1 MKTSSGVRRTVLAVY
16 AIITAVVVVAAM
28 TVSVKKATAAPDIS
42 ANLTLIA
49 PAGPG
54 GGWDGFVREQQQA
67 LRSAS
72 LVGNAQVVNIP
83 GAGGTIGL
91 GRFTTMG
98 DRSDTMLATGSAMTG
113 GILINDSPVG
123 YDDVRPIAKIAED
136 YDVVIVPADSPVETI
151 DDLLAEWSE
160 DPKGHPWTGGSAGS
174 LDHLVV
180 AELALAGGLDA
191 GEITFIPKSGGGEAI
206 QALLN
211 GTADYAAT
219 GYNEVSDQIEAGR
232 VRAIGVTGPE
242 RIEGTDIPTIIEQ
255 GHDVELSNW
264 RGMLAT
270 EDVPEEEFQQQLDL
284 LSQMRETPEWQDALD
299 RNAWADAWET
309 GEELDRFIAEDR
321 EKTEMLLEELGL

>member
-28 TVSVKKATAAPDIS
+28 TVSVKKATAAPDIT

-67 LRSAS
+67 MRSAG

-91 GRFTTMG
+91 ARFTTMG
-98 DRSDTMLATGSAMTG
+98 NRSDTLLATGSAMTG
-113 GILINDSPVG
+113 GIIINDSPVG
-123 YDDVRPIAKIAED
+123 WDDVRPIAKIAED
-136 YDVVIVPADSPVETI
+136 YDVVIVPADSPVESI
-151 DDLLAEWSE
+151 EDLLAEWSE

-191 GEITFIPKSGGGEAI
+191 SEITFIPKSGGGEAI

-211 GTADYAAT
+211 GTADYAST

-255 GHDVELSNW
+255 GYDVELSNW

-270 EDVPEEEFQQQLDL
+270 KNVPDEEFDQQLAL
-284 LSQMRETPEWQDALD
+284 LEEMRETPEWQDALQ

-309 GEELDRFIAEDR
+309 GEDLERFIAEDD
-321 EKTEMLLEELGL
+321 EKTAKLLEELGL

>member
-1 MKTSSGVRRTVLAVY
+1 MSASKGVRRTAMTIY
-16 AIITAVVVVAAM
+16 AIITALAVVAAM
-28 TVSVKKATAAPDIS
+28 VVSVRKASAPPDIS

-49 PAGPG
+49 PASPG

-67 LRSAS
+67 LRQGG

-91 GRFTTMG
+91 GRFTTMNG
-98 DRSDTMLATGSAMTG
+98 RSDTLLATGSAMTG

-136 YDVVIVPADSPVETI
+136 YDVVIVPADSPVETA
-151 DDLLAEWSE
+151 DDLIAEWKQ
-160 DPKGHPWTGGSAGS
+160 DPKGTPWTGGSAGS

-180 AELALAGGLDA
+180 AELALAGGIDPQD
-191 GEITFIPKSGGGEAI
+191 ITFIPKSGGGEAI

-211 GTADYAAT
+211 GTAKYAST

-232 VRAIGVTGPE
+232 VKAIGITGPE
-242 RIEGTDIPTIIEQ
+242 RIEGTEIPTFTEQ
-255 GHDVELSNW
+255 GLDVKLANW
-264 RGMLAT
+264 RGMLAAPGIT
-270 EDVPEEEFQQQLDL
+270 DEEFEQQLAL
-284 LSQMRETPEWQDALD
+284 LEKMRQTPEWQDALE

-309 GEELDRFIAEDR
+309 GDELDAFIADDV
-321 EKTEMLLEELGL
+321 EKTSTLLKELGL

>member
-16 AIITAVVVVAAM
+16 AIVTAVVVVAAM
-28 TVSVKKATAAPDIS
+28 TVSVKKATAAPDIT

-67 LRSAS
+67 MRQAS

-136 YDVVIVPADSPVETI
+136 YDVVIVPADSPVESI
-151 DDLLAEWSE
+151 DDLLDEWAE

-232 VRAIGVTGPE
+232 VRAVGVTGPE

-270 EDVPEEEFQQQLDL
+270 KDVPEEEFQQQLDL
-284 LSQMRETPEWQDALD
+284 LAQMRETPEWQDALE
-299 RNAWADAWET
+299 RNAWADAWES
-309 GEELDRFIAEDR
+309 GDDLDRFLEEDQK
-321 EKTEMLLEELGL
+321 KTEMLLEELGL

>member
-136 YDVVIVPADSPVETI
+136 YDVVIVPADSPVESI

-299 RNAWADAWET
+299 RNAWADAWAT

>member
-28 TVSVKKATAAPDIS
+28 TVSVKKATAAPDIT

-67 LRSAS
+67 LRSAG

-98 DRSDTMLATGSAMTG
+98 DRSDTLLATGSAMTG

-123 YDDVRPIAKIAED
+123 WDDVRPIAKIAED
-136 YDVVIVPADSPVETI
+136 YDVIIVPADSPHQTI
-151 DDLLAEWSE
+151 DDLLDEWRE

-174 LDHLVV
+174 MDHLVV
-180 AELALAGGLDA
+180 AELALAA
-191 GEITFIPKSGGGEAI
+191 GIEGTDITFIPKSGGGEAI

-219 GYNEVSDQIEAGR
+219 GYNEVSDQVESGR
-232 VRAIGVTGPE
+232 VRALGVTGPE
-242 RIEGTDIPTIIEQ
+242 RIEGVDIPTIKEQ

-270 EDVPEEEFQQQLDL
+270 KDVPEEEFQQQLRL
-284 LSQMRETPEWQDALD
+284 LEQMRETPEWQDALE
-299 RNAWADAWET
+299 RNAWTDAWET
-309 GEELDRFIAEDR
+309 GEDLDRFIAEDD
-321 EKTEMLLEELGL
+321 EKTAALLEELGL

>member
-1 MKTSSGVRRTVLAVY
+1 
-16 AIITAVVVVAAM
+16 
-28 TVSVKKATAAPDIS
+28 
-42 ANLTLIA
+42 
-49 PAGPG
+49 
-54 GGWDGFVREQQQA
+54 FVREQQQA

-136 YDVVIVPADSPVETI
+136 YDVAIVPADSPVETI

-174 LDHLVV
+174 LDHHVV
-180 AELALAGGLDA
+180 AEPALAGGRDA
-191 GEITFIPKSGGGEAI
+191 GEITFIPRSGGGEAI

-299 RNAWADAWET
+299 RNAWADAWAT

>member
-28 TVSVKKATAAPDIS
+28 TVSVKKATAAPDIT

-67 LRSAS
+67 MRSAG

-98 DRSDTMLATGSAMTG
+98 DRSDTLLATGSAMTG
-113 GILINDSPVG
+113 GVLINDSPVG

-136 YDVVIVPADSPVETI
+136 YDVVIVPADSPVESI

-160 DPKGHPWTGGSAGS
+160 DPKEHPWTGGSAGS

-191 GEITFIPKSGGGEAI
+191 SEITFIPKSGGGEAI

-232 VRAIGVTGPE
+232 VRAVGVTGPE

-264 RGMLAT
+264 RWPRRTAGPRRPSAPSRSRWRPSST
-270 EDVPEEEFQQQLDL
+270 ASP
-284 LSQMRETPEWQDALD
+284 RPRIRRWCPT
-299 RNAWADAWET
+299 RRT
-309 GEELDRFIAEDR
+309 GCCSRPCPLPRRRRASSSR
-321 EKTEMLLEELGL
+321 PCWR

>member
-28 TVSVKKATAAPDIS
+28 TVSVKKATAAPDIT

-67 LRSAS
+67 MRSAG

-98 DRSDTMLATGSAMTG
+98 DRSDTLLATGSAMTG

-123 YDDVRPIAKIAED
+123 YEDVRPIAKIAED
-136 YDVVIVPADSPVETI
+136 YDVVIVPADSPVESI

-191 GEITFIPKSGGGEAI
+191 SEITFIPKSGGGEAI

-232 VRAIGVTGPE
+232 VRAVGVTGPE

-270 EDVPEEEFQQQLDL
+270 GDVPEEEFQQQLDL
-284 LSQMRETPEWQDALD
+284 LTQMRETPEWQDALE

-309 GEELDRFIAEDR
+309 GDDLDRFLDEDR
-321 EKTEMLLEELGL
+321 EQTEMLLEELGL

>member
-1 MKTSSGVRRTVLAVY
+1 MKTSSGVRRTMLAVY

-28 TVSVKKATAAPDIS
+28 TVSVKKAAAAPDIT

-67 LRSAS
+67 MRSAG

-98 DRSDTMLATGSAMTG
+98 DRSDTLLATGSAMTG
-113 GILINDSPVG
+113 GVLINDSPVG

-136 YDVVIVPADSPVETI
+136 YDVVIVPADSPVESI

-232 VRAIGVTGPE
+232 VRAVGVTGPE

-270 EDVPEEEFQQQLDL
+270 KNVPEEEFQQQLDL
-284 LSQMRETPEWQDALD
+284 LARMRETPEWQDALE

-309 GEELDRFIAEDR
+309 GDDLDRFLDEDR
-321 EKTEMLLEELGL
+321 EKTETLLEELGL

>member
-28 TVSVKKATAAPDIS
+28 TVSVKKATAAPDIT

-67 LRSAS
+67 MRSAG

-91 GRFTTMG
+91 ARFTTMG
-98 DRSDTMLATGSAMTG
+98 NRSDTLLATGSAMTG
-113 GILINDSPVG
+113 GILINDSSVG
-123 YDDVRPIAKIAED
+123 WDDVRPIAKIAED
-136 YDVVIVPADSPVETI
+136 YDVVIVPADSPVESVE
-151 DDLLAEWSE
+151 DLLAEWSE
-160 DPKGHPWTGGSAGS
+160 DPKAHPWTGGSAGS

-191 GEITFIPKSGGGEAI
+191 SEITFIPKSGGGEAI

-211 GTADYAAT
+211 GTADYAST

-232 VRAIGVTGPE
+232 VRAVGVTGPE

-255 GHDVELSNW
+255 GYDVELSNW

-270 EDVPEEEFQQQLDL
+270 KDVPDEEFDQQLAL
-284 LSQMRETPEWQDALD
+284 LEEMRETPEWQDALQ
-299 RNAWADAWET
+299 RNAWTDVWET
-309 GEELDRFIAEDR
+309 GEDLERFIAEDD
-321 EKTEMLLEELGL
+321 EKTAKLLEELGL

>member
-1 MKTSSGVRRTVLAVY
+1 
-16 AIITAVVVVAAM
+16 
-28 TVSVKKATAAPDIS
+28 TAAPDIS

-67 LRSAS
+67 LRSAG

-136 YDVVIVPADSPVETI
+136 YDVVIVPADSPVESI

-299 RNAWADAWET
+299 RNAWADAWAT

>member
-28 TVSVKKATAAPDIS
+28 TVSVKKATAAPDIT

-67 LRSAS
+67 MRAAG

-98 DRSDTMLATGSAMTG
+98 DRSDTLLATGSAMTG
-113 GILINDSPVG
+113 GVLINDSPVG

-136 YDVVIVPADSPVETI
+136 YDVVIVPADSPVESI
-151 DDLLAEWSE
+151 DDLLEEWSA

-180 AELALAGGLDA
+180 AELALAGGLDG

-232 VRAIGVTGPE
+232 VRAVGVTGPE

-270 EDVPEEEFQQQLDL
+270 KNVPEAEFQQQLDL
-284 LSQMRETPEWQDALD
+284 LAQMRETPEWQDALE

-309 GEELDRFIAEDR
+309 GDDLDRFLEEDQK
-321 EKTEMLLEELGL
+321 KTETLLEELGL

>member
-16 AIITAVVVVAAM
+16 AIITDVVVVAAM
-28 TVSVKKATAAPDIS
+28 TVSVKKATAAPDIT

-67 LRSAS
+67 MRSAG

-98 DRSDTMLATGSAMTG
+98 DRSDTLLATGSAMTG

-123 YDDVRPIAKIAED
+123 YEDVRPIAKIAED
-136 YDVVIVPADSPVETI
+136 YDVVIVPADSPVESI

-191 GEITFIPKSGGGEAI
+191 SEITFIPKSGGGEAI

-232 VRAIGVTGPE
+232 VRAVGVTGPE

-270 EDVPEEEFQQQLDL
+270 GDVPEEEFQQQLDL
-284 LSQMRETPEWQDALD
+284 LTQMRETPEWQDALE

-309 GEELDRFIAEDR
+309 GDDLDRFLDEDR
-321 EKTEMLLEELGL
+321 EQTEMLLEELGL

>member
-67 LRSAS
+67 LRSAG

>member
-136 YDVVIVPADSPVETI
+136 YDVVIVPADSPVESI

>member
-1 MKTSSGVRRTVLAVY
+1 MKTSSGVRRTILAVY
-16 AIITAVVVVAAM
+16 ALITAVIVVAAM
-28 TVSVKKATAAPDIS
+28 TVSVKKATAAPDITS
-42 ANLTLIA
+42 NLTLIA

-67 LRSAS
+67 MRQAG

-98 DRSDTMLATGSAMTG
+98 DRSDTLLATGSAMTG
-113 GILINDSPVG
+113 GILINNSPVG
-123 YDDVRPIAKIAED
+123 WDDVRPIAKIAED
-136 YDVVIVPADSPVETI
+136 YDVVIVPADSPVESI
-151 DDLLAEWSE
+151 EDLLAEWSE
-160 DPKGHPWTGGSAGS
+160 DPKAHPWTGGSAGS

-191 GEITFIPKSGGGEAI
+191 SEITFIPKSGGGEAI

-211 GTADYAAT
+211 GTAKYAAT

-232 VRAIGVTGPE
+232 VRAVGVTGPE
-242 RIEGTDIPTIIEQ
+242 RIDGTDIPTIIEQ
-255 GHDVELSNW
+255 GYDVELSNW

-270 EDVPEEEFQQQLDL
+270 KDVPDEEFDQQLAL
-284 LSQMRETPEWQDALD
+284 LAEMRETPEWQDALQ

-309 GEELDRFIAEDR
+309 GEDLERFIAEDD
-321 EKTEMLLEELGL
+321 EKTALLLEELGL

>member
-1 MKTSSGVRRTVLAVY
+1 MSASKGVRRTAMTIY
-16 AIITAVVVVAAM
+16 AIITALAVVAAM
-28 TVSVKKATAAPDIS
+28 VVSVRKASAPPDIS

-49 PAGPG
+49 PASPG

-67 LRSAS
+67 LRQGG

-91 GRFTTMG
+91 GRFTTMNG
-98 DRSDTMLATGSAMTG
+98 RSDTLLATGSAMTG

-136 YDVVIVPADSPVETI
+136 YDVVIVPADSPVETA
-151 DDLLAEWSE
+151 DDLIAEWKQ
-160 DPKGHPWTGGSAGS
+160 DPKGTPWTGGSAGS

-180 AELALAGGLDA
+180 AELALAGGIDPQD
-191 GEITFIPKSGGGEAI
+191 ITFIPKSGGGEAI

-211 GTADYAAT
+211 GTAKYAST

-232 VRAIGVTGPE
+232 VKAIGITGPE
-242 RIEGTDIPTIIEQ
+242 RIEGTEIPTFTEQ
-255 GHDVELSNW
+255 GLDVELANW
-264 RGMLAT
+264 RGMLAAPGIT
-270 EDVPEEEFQQQLDL
+270 DEEFEQQLAL
-284 LSQMRETPEWQDALD
+284 LEKMRQTPEWQDALE

-309 GEELDRFIAEDR
+309 GDELDAFITDDV
-321 EKTEMLLEELGL
+321 EKTSTLLKELGL

>member
-28 TVSVKKATAAPDIS
+28 TVSVKKATAAPDIT

-67 LRSAS
+67 MRAAG

-98 DRSDTMLATGSAMTG
+98 DRSDTLLATGSAMTG
-113 GILINDSPVG
+113 GVLINDSPVG

-136 YDVVIVPADSPVETI
+136 YDVVIVPADSPVESI
-151 DDLLAEWSE
+151 DDLLEEWAE

-180 AELALAGGLDA
+180 AELALAGGLDG

-232 VRAIGVTGPE
+232 VRAVGVTGPE

-270 EDVPEEEFQQQLDL
+270 KNVPEAEFQQQLDL
-284 LSQMRETPEWQDALD
+284 LAQMRETPEWQDALE

-309 GEELDRFIAEDR
+309 GDDLDRFLEEDQK
-321 EKTEMLLEELGL
+321 KTETLLEELGL

>member
-28 TVSVKKATAAPDIS
+28 TVSVKKATAAPDIT

-67 LRSAS
+67 MRQAS

-113 GILINDSPVG
+113 GVLINDSPVG

-136 YDVVIVPADSPVETI
+136 YDVVIVPADSPVESI

-160 DPKGHPWTGGSAGS
+160 DPKAHPWTGGSAGS

-191 GEITFIPKSGGGEAI
+191 SEITFIPKSGGGEAI

-219 GYNEVSDQIEAGR
+219 GYNEVSDQIDAGR
-232 VRAIGVTGPE
+232 VRAVGVTGPE

-270 EDVPEEEFQQQLDL
+270 KNVPDEEFQQQLDL
-284 LSQMRETPEWQDALD
+284 LAQMRETPEWQDALE

-309 GEELDRFIAEDR
+309 GDDLDRFLEEDR